1 MVLKLRL
8 PLSGSYSM
16 GKLPNSAWNFCSYLE
31 ILEGT
36 SVLLQSEDQR
46 SGKRSVVEELSMGKP
61 QKTLTCTFF
70 SLVIIYC
77 LGASLKLNVDCR
89 GVTDIVEQRVE
100 STLTSKS
107 CKTLSHQS
115 VYVFLRCERQLKWI
129 PFSLQEQALLRYVLC
144 DNLGE
149 LGVWK
154 NIAWYNGKKWTSKN
168 DRRLN
173 FDSCSW
179 RELWIFF
186 FN

>member
-107 CKTLSHQS
+107 CKTLSHQNF
-115 VYVFLRCERQLKWI
+115 YVFLRCERRLKWI

-144 DNLGE
+144 DNFRGTGSLE
-149 LGVWK
+149 KHSMIQWK
-154 NIAWYNGKKWTSKN
+154 KMDFKEW
-168 DRRLN
+168 
-173 FDSCSW
+173 
-179 RELWIFF
+179 
-186 FN
+186 